1 LHFSAIRGFA
11 GDHCAQRRTVV
22 RFFLECAS
30 LADAPMNKRQ
40 ATLRRETAETLIAAT
55 LELDGSGRSEIHTGV
70 AFFDHMLTLLSKHS
84 LIDLQVQAEGD
95 LSVDYHHTVED
106 TGIVLG
112 ECLKQALGTKF
123 GLRRYGW
130 ALLPMDEALVEVAL
144 DLSGRFYLAFEA
156 PGFPQPIGTFDFQL
170 VEEFLR
176 GFAAN
181 AAMNLH
187 VTVRRGRNAHHVA
200 EAIFK
205 GLAKALD
212 QACQIDA
219 RVIGVPS
226 SKGIL

>member
-1 LHFSAIRGFA
+1 M
-11 GDHCAQRRTVV
+11 

-30 LADAPMNKRQ
+30 LADASMNKRQ
-40 ATLRRETAETLIAAT
+40 ATLRRETGETRIAAT
-55 LELDGSGRSEIHTGV
+55 LQLDGSGKSDVHTGV

-112 ECLKQALGTKF
+112 ECLKQALGQKF

-156 PGFPQPIGTFDFQL
+156 PEFAQPIGTFDFQL

-181 AAMNLH
+181 AGMNLH

-212 QACQIDA
+212 QACQVDA